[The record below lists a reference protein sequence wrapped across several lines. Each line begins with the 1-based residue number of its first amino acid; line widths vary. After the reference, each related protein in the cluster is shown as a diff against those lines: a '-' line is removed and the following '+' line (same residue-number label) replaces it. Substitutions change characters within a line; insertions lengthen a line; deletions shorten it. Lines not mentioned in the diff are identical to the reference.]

1 MAETTAAGVTLPD
14 TDYRY
19 QAMVDEFLARVS
31 SQANAFSKLA
41 TDAMA
46 ASSMQMVSMG
56 QMHTQWLGSFTQTQ
70 PAITAN
76 SISGVNAASAD
87 STMGFI
93 KMGMSLANS
102 AAPPTPGYQN
112 LGPNYPGGN
121 GGGQSIMLP
130 SGTTITTK

>member
-1 MAETTAAGVTLPD
+1 MTLPD

-19 QAMVDEFLARVS
+19 QGMVDAYLARADAA
-31 SQANAFSKLA
+31 ANAFAKLA
-41 TDAMA
+41 TDAMGA
-46 ASSMQMVSMG
+46 VSMQMVSMG
-56 QMHTQWLGSFTQTQ
+56 QMHTQWMGAFTQTCS
-70 PAITAN
+70 PLRPTRFR
-76 SISGVNAASAD
+76 ASTLLVRD

-121 GGGQSIMLP
+121 GGGGQPIMLP